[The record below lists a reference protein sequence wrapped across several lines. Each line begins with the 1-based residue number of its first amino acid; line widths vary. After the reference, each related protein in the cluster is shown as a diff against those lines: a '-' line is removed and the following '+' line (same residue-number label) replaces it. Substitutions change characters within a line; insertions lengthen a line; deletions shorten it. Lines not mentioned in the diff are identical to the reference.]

1 MRFKEIVDSGEL
13 GKIKSIRSELAI
25 IGFGKDD
32 IRFKYD
38 LGGGS
43 LMDVGSYTSVSLL
56 NPLH

>member
-1 MRFKEIVDSGEL
+1 MDSGEL